1 MTHAQQQQI
10 GNKLPTEQVSNG
22 KTPQTGSMGDQALDY
37 GGTTHAHKLEEH
49 LSYLW
54 GFQYGQGVWH
64 SCEGLIYLLDIDGV
78 FLMCVRGWGT
88 RLYEGVEDGG
98 VEG

>member
-1 MTHAQQQQI
+1 M
-10 GNKLPTEQVSNG
+10 GRLPKQEEWVT
-22 KTPQTGSMGDQALDY
+22 KHWITGEPR
-37 GGTTHAHKLEEH
+37 HAHILEEH

-88 RLYEGVEDGG
+88 RLYEGLGESRTEEWRGRETDRGQKG
-98 VEG
+98 WNS